1 MNRKVLVQGF
11 VRMFIPLVVGT
22 LASVAVGLLVGS
34 LFGFEMKH
42 TFFFIIVP
50 IEWWYRG
57 RILPLSLAYSD
68 ILNESSATFVSQLIP
83 AIIGNMFAIAE
94 GI

>member
-42 TFFFIIVP
+42 ILLYHRTNC
-50 IEWWYRG
+50 EWWYRG
-57 RILPLSLAYSD
+57 RDFTIVASL
-68 ILNESSATFVSQLIP
+68 
-83 AIIGNMFAIAE
+83 
-94 GI
+94 

>member
-50 IEWWYRG
+50 IVSGGIGG
-57 RILPLSLAYSD
+57 RDFTIVASL
-68 ILNESSATFVSQLIP
+68 
-83 AIIGNMFAIAE
+83 
-94 GI
+94 